1 VPPALD
7 PVANVYAADV
17 SLVKSIPR
25 ATGSEYNPLPMKKNP
40 NADSTP
46 LAESEE
52 GEILERLSERVEKA
66 VATIQELRRERD
78 QLRSRITDLE
88 ARVAD
93 SDETS
98 ERVSTLERERG
109 EIRGRIE
116 SILGSL
122 EALETAE

>member
-1 VPPALD
+1 
-7 PVANVYAADV
+7 
-17 SLVKSIPR
+17 
-25 ATGSEYNPLPMKKNP
+25 MKKNP